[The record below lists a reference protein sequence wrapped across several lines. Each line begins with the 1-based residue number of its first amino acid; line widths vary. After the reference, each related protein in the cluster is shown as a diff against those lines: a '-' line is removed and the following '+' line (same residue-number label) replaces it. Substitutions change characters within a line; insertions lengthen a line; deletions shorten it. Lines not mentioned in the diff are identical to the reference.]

1 MKAQTKMS
9 RIYSLKREQLIPR
22 PLDEVFAFF
31 GDAENLERI
40 TPSWLNFNIVSPRPI
55 AMAAGTHIVYRLKWH
70 GVPMKW
76 VTEIVEW
83 APPYKFVDVQLQGP
97 YKLWRHTH
105 TFEADGA
112 RTRMTDHVSYRLP
125 FGWIGQ
131 VAHALSVKKNVHEI
145 FDCRSRMIQ
154 QILDGKA

>member
-1 MKAQTKMS
+1 MS
-9 RIYSLKREQLIPR
+9 RIYSLEREQWIPQ

-55 AMAAGTHIVYRLKWH
+55 AIAAGTHIVYRLKWH

-105 TFEADGA
+105 AFETDGEC
-112 RTRMTDHVSYRLP
+112 TRMTDRVQYQLP
-125 FGWIGQ
+125 FGLIGQ
-131 VAHALSVKKNVHEI
+131 VVHALSVKRSVEKI
-145 FDCRSRMIQ
+145 FDYRTQIIHWVLCR
-154 QILDGKA
+154 